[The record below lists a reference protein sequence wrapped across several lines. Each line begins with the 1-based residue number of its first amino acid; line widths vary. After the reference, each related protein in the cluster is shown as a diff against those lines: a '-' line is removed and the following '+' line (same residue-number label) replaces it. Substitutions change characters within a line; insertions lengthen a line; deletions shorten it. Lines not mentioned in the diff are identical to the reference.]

1 MPVPVIILRHGQSQ
15 WNVENRFTGWVDVP
29 LTLKGE
35 NEARQAGRLIRE
47 KGLELDL
54 AFTSFLKRASNTCTL
69 VLESLGQSNIPVHAD
84 WRLNERHYGA
94 LSGLNKSETAA
105 RYGEAQVH
113 LWRRSFSVRPDPMT
127 PDHPHFTAVD
137 PMYLRAGLGESN
149 IPLTE
154 CLADTVIRV
163 EAFWNEQ
170 LLPNLQSG
178 KRPLIAAHGNSLR
191 ALLKL
196 LAKLSED
203 EVLQLNIPTAQPM
216 VLEFNDQFELQTH
229 YYLAEPAVIEAA
241 LAEIAQQ
248 GKAQPVTL
256 G

>member
-29 LTLKGE
+29 LTPKGE

-137 PMYLRAGLGESN
+137 PMYLQAGLCEST

-154 CLADTVIRV
+154 CLADTVVRV

-191 ALLKL
+191 A
-196 LAKLSED
+196 S
-203 EVLQLNIPTAQPM
+203 N
-216 VLEFNDQFELQTH
+216 
-229 YYLAEPAVIEAA
+229 AA
-241 LAEIAQQ
+241 
-248 GKAQPVTL
+248 GKAFRGRGSAAEYPYSPTH
-256 G
+256 GAGI

>member
-29 LTLKGE
+29 LTSRGE
-35 NEARQAGRLIRE
+35 EEARQAGALIRS
-47 KGLELDL
+47 KGLKVDL
-54 AFTSFLKRASNTCTL
+54 AFTSFLKRAANTCKL
-69 VLESLGQSNIPVHAD
+69 VLESLDQTGIPIHAD

-105 RYGEAQVH
+105 KYGEAQVH
-113 LWRRSFSVRPDPMT
+113 LWRRSFSVRPNPMT
-127 PDHPHFTAVD
+127 PDHPHFTAID
-137 PMYLRAGLGESN
+137 PKYLQAGLSESD

-154 CLADTVIRV
+154 CLADTVVRV

-170 LLPNLQSG
+170 LLPCLRSG
-178 KRPLIAAHGNSLR
+178 KKPLIAAHGNSLR

-196 LAKLSED
+196 LAGLSED
-203 EVLQLNIPTAQPM
+203 EVLELNIPTAQPM
-216 VLEFNDQFELQTH
+216 VLEFDDQFKLQSRQ
-229 YYLAEPAVIEAA
+229 YLADPAVIEAA

-248 GKAQPVTL
+248 GKAQPVAL